1 MDITLIGELLH
12 YYRKQKK
19 VTLDQLCHG
28 ICTKSQLSR
37 IENGLSIP
45 SQMQINTFFTR
56 LGKGIPVG
64 LIPITASERKRFNI
78 QSQIG
83 QLSDARDPRRT
94 VLLKEY
100 KDCSPTWTK
109 LEEQYYLMQEA
120 IHSAQ
125 SNSNLKDVLH
135 LFKKALLLTV
145 PNYDKINNFSDL
157 LLSETE
163 LILIIS
169 IIHTRYFLCEFQHGD
184 NKLKLEYISQLEEL
198 KKYCETHIDNYI
210 QTNLYGSILF
220 YLSSWIGL
228 QKDYSKA
235 LALAEEGISISLKC
249 NNLANLRYNLFNK
262 GYCLVALG
270 RKSEATDILNHFSNI
285 MKSGMPYDIT
295 CQDLPYCL
303 ESIKNDFGF
312 EL

>member
-83 QLSDARDPRRT
+83 QLSDARDPRRSL
-94 VLLKEY
+94 LLKEY
-100 KDCSPTWTK
+100 KECSPIWTK
-109 LEEQYYLMQEA
+109 LEEQYYLMQKA

-125 SNSNLKDVLH
+125 SDSNLKDVLQM
-135 LFKKALLLTV
+135 FKKAILLTI
-145 PNYDKINNFSDL
+145 PNYEELSDFNEI

-163 LILIIS
+163 LILLIS
-169 IIHTRYFLCEFQHGD
+169 IIHTQYFLCELQHGD
-184 NKLKLEYISQLEEL
+184 NKIKLESIAQLEEL

-235 LALAEEGISISLKC
+235 LALAEEGISISLRC